1 MSLTRCERWILFS
14 EKSSERKMK
23 SIFIA
28 VAIAAVAIWSWV
40 GKMIVREN
48 LIGIDEGN
56 MWPPEQA
63 APFAHVPDFPYWMP
77 TQDL

>member
-1 MSLTRCERWILFS
+1 MKTKIIISIIIGAGIL
-14 EKSSERKMK
+14 
-23 SIFIA
+23 
-28 VAIAAVAIWSWV
+28 SWA

-56 MWPPEQA
+56 MWPPENQN
-63 APFAHVPDFPYWMP
+63 APIAPGFPFFMF